1 MKDIKKS
8 KYFQELIKFTT
19 NFDIIRIFPD
29 AKDKIKTFSELGNYK
44 DIYEL
49 MPNKVDYVFLLTESE
64 KNKGHWTLLL
74 RRNNYFEYFDSYGHS
89 PKQILSFTPKFM
101 NQFLGNDWNEDL
113 GKMLK
118 SIVPPQIPFR
128 NYSKKAFQNINIEE
142 IATCG
147 RWCIHRLY
155 LFLMD
160 GITNTEFEKIMK
172 QHYIKMK
179 SKLSYDEIICQ
190 IINI

>member
-8 KYFQELIKFTT
+8 KFFQELIKFTS

-29 AKDKIKTFSELGNYK
+29 AQHRIKTFAQLSDYK

-74 RRNNYFEYFDSYGHS
+74 RRNNNFEYFDSYGHS

-118 SIVPPQIPFR
+118 SIVPPQIPFKD
-128 NYSKKAFQNINIEE
+128 YSKKAFQDISIEE

-155 LFLMD
+155 LFLM
-160 GITNTEFEKIMK
+160 GSITNNEFEKTMK
-172 QHYIKMK
+172 QHYTKMK
-179 SKLSYDEIICQ
+179 VKLSYDEIICQ

>member
-1 MKDIKKS
+1 
-8 KYFQELIKFTT
+8 
-19 NFDIIRIFPD
+19 
-29 AKDKIKTFSELGNYK
+29 
-44 DIYEL
+44 
-49 MPNKVDYVFLLTESE
+49 MPNKIDYVFLLTESE

-74 RRNNYFEYFDSYGHS
+74 RRNNNFEYFDSYGHS

-118 SIVPPQIPFR
+118 SIQPPQIPFK
-128 NYSKKAFQNINIEE
+128 NYSRKAFQDISIEE

-155 LFLMD
+155 LFLM
-160 GITNTEFEKIMK
+160 GSITNKEFEKIMK
-172 QHYIKMK
+172 QHYTKMK
-179 SKLSYDEIICQ
+179 GKLSYDEIICQ

>member
-8 KYFQELIKFTT
+8 KFFQELIKFTS

-29 AKDKIKTFSELGNYK
+29 AKDRIKTFAQLSDYK
-44 DIYEL
+44 NIYEL
-49 MPNKVDYVFLLTESE
+49 MPNKIDYVFLLTESE

-74 RRNNYFEYFDSYGHS
+74 RRNNNFEYFDSYGHS

-118 SIVPPQIPFR
+118 SIVPPQIPFK
-128 NYSKKAFQNINIEE
+128 NYSRKAFQDISIEE

-155 LFLMD
+155 LFLM
-160 GITNTEFEKIMK
+160 GSITNKEFEKIMK
-172 QHYIKMK
+172 QHYTKMK
-179 SKLSYDEIICQ
+179 GKLSYDEIICQ

>member
-1 MKDIKKS
+1 MKDLKKS
-8 KYFQELIKFTT
+8 KFFTELIKFTS

-29 AKDKIKTFSELGNYK
+29 AKNRIKTFAELSDYK

-49 MPNKVDYVFLLTESE
+49 MPNKTDYVFLLTESE

-74 RRNNYFEYFDSYGHS
+74 RRDNTFEYFDSYGHS
-89 PKQILSFTPKFM
+89 PKKTLSFTPLYM
-101 NQFLGNDWNEDL
+101 NRFLGNDWNEDL

-118 SIVPPQIPFR
+118 SIVPPQIPFK
-128 NYSKKAFQNINIEE
+128 NYSKKAFQDINIEE

-160 GITNTEFEKIMK
+160 NITNKEFEKIMK
-172 QHYIKMK
+172 QQYTKHKG
-179 SKLSYDEIICQ
+179 KLTYDEIICL

>member
-8 KYFQELIKFTT
+8 KFFQELIKFTS

-29 AKDKIKTFSELGNYK
+29 AKDRIKTFAQLSDYK

-49 MPNKVDYVFLLTESE
+49 MPNKIDYVFLLTESE

-74 RRNNYFEYFDSYGHS
+74 RRNNNFEYFDSYGHS
-89 PKQILSFTPKFM
+89 PKKILSFTPQFM

-118 SIVPPQIPFR
+118 SIVPPQIPFK
-128 NYSKKAFQNINIEE
+128 NYSKKAFQNIDIEE

-160 GITNTEFEKIMK
+160 SITNNEFEKIMK
-172 QHYIKMK
+172 HHYKK
-179 SKLSYDEIICQ
+179 YKGKLSYDEIICL

>member
-1 MKDIKKS
+1 
-8 KYFQELIKFTT
+8 
-19 NFDIIRIFPD
+19 
-29 AKDKIKTFSELGNYK
+29 
-44 DIYEL
+44 
-49 MPNKVDYVFLLTESE
+49 
-64 KNKGHWTLLL
+64 
-74 RRNNYFEYFDSYGHS
+74 
-89 PKQILSFTPKFM
+89 M

-118 SIVPPQIPFR
+118 SIRPPQIPFR
-128 NYSKKAFQNINIEE
+128 NYSKKAFRDISIEE

-160 GITNTEFEKIMK
+160 SITNKEFEKIMK
-172 QHYIKMK
+172 NHKTKYKG
-179 SKLSYDEIICQ
+179 KLSYDEIICL

>member
-1 MKDIKKS
+1 MKDLKKS
-8 KYFQELIKFTT
+8 KFFQELIKFTS
-19 NFDIIRIFPD
+19 NFDLIRIFPD
-29 AKDKIKTFSELGNYK
+29 AKDRIKTFAELSDYK

-64 KNKGHWTLLL
+64 KNKGHWTGLL
-74 RRNNYFEYFDSYGHS
+74 RRDNTFEYFDSYGHS
-89 PKQILSFTPKFM
+89 PRQISSFTPKFM

-118 SIVPPQIPFR
+118 SIVPPQIPFK
-128 NYSKKAFQNINIEE
+128 NYSKKAFQNIDIEE

-160 GITNTEFEKIMK
+160 SITNKEFEEIMK
-172 QHYIKMK
+172 HHYKK
-179 SKLSYDEIICQ
+179 YKGKLSYDEIICL

>member
-1 MKDIKKS
+1 MKDLKKS
-8 KYFQELIKFTT
+8 KFFQELIKFTS
-19 NFDIIRIFPD
+19 NFDLIRIFPD
-29 AKDKIKTFSELGNYK
+29 AKDRIKTFAELSDYK

-74 RRNNYFEYFDSYGHS
+74 RRDNFFEYFDSYGHS
-89 PKQILSFTPKFM
+89 PKQILPFTPKFM

-118 SIVPPQIPFR
+118 SIVPPQIPFK
-128 NYSKKAFQNINIEE
+128 NYSQKAFQNINIEE

-160 GITNTEFEKIMK
+160 SITNKEFEKIMK
-172 QHYIKMK
+172 HHYTKYK
-179 SKLSYDEIICQ
+179 GKLPYDEIICL

>member
-1 MKDIKKS
+1 MKDLKKS
-8 KYFQELIKFTT
+8 KFFPELIKFTS

-29 AKDKIKTFSELGNYK
+29 AKNRIKTFAELSDYK

-49 MPNKVDYVFLLTESE
+49 MPNKTDYVFLLTESE

-74 RRNNYFEYFDSYGHS
+74 RRDNTFEYFDSYGHS

-118 SIVPPQIPFR
+118 SIVPPQIPFK

-160 GITNTEFEKIMK
+160 SITNKEFETIMK
-172 QHYIKMK
+172 QQYAKHKG
-179 SKLSYDEIICQ
+179 KLSYDEIICL